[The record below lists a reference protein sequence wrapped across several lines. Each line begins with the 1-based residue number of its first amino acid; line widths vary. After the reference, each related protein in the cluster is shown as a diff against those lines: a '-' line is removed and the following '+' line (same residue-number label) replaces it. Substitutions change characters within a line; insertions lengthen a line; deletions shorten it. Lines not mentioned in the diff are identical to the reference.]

1 MVQWSTK
8 DAASSSALS
17 LPCSA
22 GRQLVLLCCSVFS
35 QLRVT
40 HPPTAMLRWGGAGCS
55 ISVFLHQGA
64 DPFQPSLE
72 SLSSLSTV
80 SCKSFHALQKAN
92 MWQRGTMVGRWG
104 GLVDRG
110 HVLHASP
117 LEQEWSFLSQ
127 GGNHQF
133 AAVSVKEAAS
143 PAASGCQH
151 TGCRE
156 RYPEGQQSPM
166 FPASKGLLSTPSK
179 R

>member
-40 HPPTAMLRWGGAGCS
+40 HPPTTMLRWGGAGCS
-55 ISVFLHQGA
+55 VSVFLHQGA
-64 DPFQPSLE
+64 DPFQPSLG
-72 SLSSLSTV
+72 SLSSLCTV

-92 MWQRGTMVGRWG
+92 VWQRGTVVGRWG
-104 GLVDRG
+104 GLVDQG
-110 HVLHASP
+110 HVLDASP
-117 LEQEWSFLSQ
+117 LEQEWSFLSR
-127 GGNHQF
+127 GGNHRC
-133 AAVSVKEAAS
+133 AAVSVKEAIS
-143 PAASGCQH
+143 PAASGSQR

-156 RYPEGQQSPM
+156 QYPEGQQSPM